1 VCVASVLNT
10 TTTVA
15 YLPKCLNGFR
25 VDAAASIRKAFAAD
39 VVAATAVA
47 R

>member
-1 VCVASVLNT
+1 MVSAWM
-10 TTTVA
+10 
-15 YLPKCLNGFR
+15 LP
-25 VDAAASIRKAFAAD
+25 ASIRKAFAAD

>member
-1 VCVASVLNT
+1 
-10 TTTVA
+10 
-15 YLPKCLNGFR
+15 LNGFR